1 MRNTLPTLSVLLSIC
16 TQPVT
21 AAAQLGT
28 SGKIPDQLLG
38 AFTDDYRIK
47 YQITDTLFVQ
57 GSRLKY
63 RVLSWNPAEQYLI
76 AQNDQSNPADGGL
89 FTRIDWVLLT
99 DMAPWTWAYCLTAY
113 RAPTADSARAT
124 PPAKRDTPRTGCN
137 GFPFS
142 RMQRVE

>member
-1 MRNTLPTLSVLLSIC
+1 MRPYVLILTGLLALTTYS
-16 TQPVT
+16 VT
-21 AAAQLGT
+21 AFAQVTPT
-28 SGKIPDQLLG
+28 SQAPELLRG
-38 AFTDDYRIK
+38 AFRDDYGIR
-47 YQITDTLFVQ
+47 YNITDTVFSQ
-57 GSRLKY
+57 GARLRY
-63 RVLSWNPAEQYLI
+63 RVVSWHPAEQYLI
-76 AQNDQSNPADGGL
+76 AQNDRGNPADGGL
-89 FTRIDWVLLT
+89 YTRIDWLLLN